1 MRRAAGRGY
10 RAAMTLV
17 ADPMDRTLLPYRHL
31 RWRSTVVALI
41 AAAGP
46 TCGVSIWMAL
56 QGGHL
61 APALAL
67 TAAIVV
73 SAAVLTWRVT
83 ASRIVLEPDGLRTW
97 TPRHHDVHVSRGR
110 ITRAVVR
117 SVHSPDGRKVVRHLF
132 LLDSQDQTVH
142 RMCDRWWTDEQIG
155 RVARHFEV
163 PVEALPEA
171 VHLSELRRT
180 VRQQLQWDERH
191 PLLART
197 AIALGGATAC
207 LVVGW
212 LATASI

>member
-1 MRRAAGRGY
+1 
-10 RAAMTLV
+10 MTLV
-17 ADPMDRTLLPYRHL
+17 AGSTDRTLLPFRHL

-46 TCGVSIWMAL
+46 TCGVTVWLAL

-61 APALAL
+61 LPALVL
-67 TAAIVV
+67 TSLMVV
-73 SAAVLTWRVT
+73 ASAVLTWRVA
-83 ASRIVLEPDGLRTW
+83 ASRIVLEPDGLRRW
-97 TPRHHDVHVSRGR
+97 TPRQHDVHVSRGR
-110 ITRAVVR
+110 VTRAVVR
-117 SVHSPDGRKVVRHLF
+117 SIHSSDGRRVIRHLF
-132 LLDSQDQTVH
+132 LLDSQEQTVH

-163 PVEALPEA
+163 PVESLPEA

-197 AIALGGATAC
+197 AIALGGAAGC
-207 LVVGW
+207 LLVGW
-212 LATASI
+212 LATASL